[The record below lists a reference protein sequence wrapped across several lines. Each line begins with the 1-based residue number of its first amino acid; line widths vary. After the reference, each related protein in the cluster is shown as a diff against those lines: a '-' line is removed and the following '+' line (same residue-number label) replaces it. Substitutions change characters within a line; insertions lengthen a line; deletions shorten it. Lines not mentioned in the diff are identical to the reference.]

1 MRPFGIVSLT
11 SRSPMIPRLLPR
23 RFSRFLGAAL
33 TFCLLA
39 SAPAGHTGR
48 VLRVSD
54 RDPDVLRAVEA
65 AGVEVGADA
74 TVTDAAT
81 LRIGDVDVALPAAAA
96 DAVWLSA

>member
-1 MRPFGIVSLT
+1 
-11 SRSPMIPRLLPR
+11 
-23 RFSRFLGAAL
+23 
-33 TFCLLA
+33 
-39 SAPAGHTGR
+39 